1 LEGMCGRKCEEVDG
15 GELSDLCNRGQ
26 TDVRTVMMMM
36 IVVIYILLVKYYIA
50 LHKASI
56 SGY

>member
-1 LEGMCGRKCEEVDG
+1 MEGMCGRKCEEVDG

-26 TDVRTVMMMM
+26 TDVRTVMMMT
-36 IVVIYILLVKYYIA
+36 VVIYILLVKYYIA